1 MSQLAAVNT
10 LEGFLS
16 SLFLYL
22 WNPEAPPRTGGRYLM
37 VFNIRDNLQ
46 VKHTMAKD
54 YPICLSGCLLSARR
68 DQEICL
74 DVFFSLLLFSII
86 LLGAFASPFFFPV
99 LLLSGGEKLKK
110 IWL

>member
-1 MSQLAAVNT
+1 
-10 LEGFLS
+10 
-16 SLFLYL
+16 
-22 WNPEAPPRTGGRYLM
+22 M

>member
-1 MSQLAAVNT
+1 
-10 LEGFLS
+10 
-16 SLFLYL
+16 
-22 WNPEAPPRTGGRYLM
+22 M

-74 DVFFSLLLFSII
+74 DGFFHYCFSLLSFLE
-86 LLGAFASPFFFPV
+86 
-99 LLLSGGEKLKK
+99 LLLLLFFSSSAALRRGKA
-110 IWL
+110 